1 MDPSSREVSC
11 QQTSPLG
18 SSLHSSLTVSD
29 PVIELCQN
37 VMQKK
42 KRRRGWCMFSCTN
55 STNLLIKVQ
64 YIILPSVEFIPLQV
78 YFTFLWLCIE

>member
-42 KRRRGWCMFSCTN
+42 KKKRRGCCMFSYTN

-78 YFTFLWLCIE
+78 YFTFL